1 MDHEGELAQFRLRLR
16 ERLEAGAQSYGDA
29 SFRRKPAELASEIEQ
44 ELLDVCGWAFILWCR
59 LRRLAPLVRLG
70 AGHPGDHGD
79 LDPSLKEAAAPARF

>member
-1 MDHEGELAQFRLRLR
+1 LAQFWLRLR